1 MPNWCEND
9 LVCQGKKV
17 DLERLLKFV
26 KGETDF
32 DFNRIIPYPI
42 HLKKLD
48 DRFQVLFDQAQKGL
62 IPFENVPESGYSTEG
77 FNWCIKHWG
86 TKWNANE
93 VYIGKIKDYMGGSK
107 VTIHFNTAWSPPRE
121 VILEL
126 SSYFPHI
133 LFTLSYYERGQSYYG
148 KSKLINRRY
157 IREIEGDYFGP
168 RGG

>member
-1 MPNWCEND
+1 MS
-9 LVCQGKKV
+9 L
-17 DLERLLKFV
+17 DLEKIKNNL
-26 KGETDF
+26 ENF
-32 DFNRIIPYPI
+32 DFSE
-42 HLKKLD
+42 
-48 DRFQVLFDQAQKGL
+48 LF
-62 IPFENVPESGYSTEG
+62 
-77 FNWCIKHWG
+77 
-86 TKWNANE
+86 
-93 VYIGKIKDYMGGSK
+93 IGQLG
-107 VTIHFNTAWSPPRE
+107 WSHPRE

>member
-17 DLERLLKFV
+17 DLITLLLFV

-32 DFNRIIPYPI
+32 DFNRIIPG
-42 HLKKLD
+42 D
-48 DRFQVLFDQAQKGL
+48 
-62 IPFENVPESGYSTEG
+62 STE
-77 FNWCIKHWG
+77 WG
-86 TKWNANE
+86 VKWNADE
-93 VYIGKIKDYMGGSK
+93 IKIEPIEDGYLGGT